1 MERRISAGSAP
12 GGVPLSPF
20 IQYRMTMA
28 IAATPH
34 SFFSCLTKGTSSHTP
49 EGSAAVTTVHKA
61 IQMARILEAGRG
73 MARSLPDHQDQ
84 NEYRRRQGYD
94 DVSELFVGERARRE
108 VLLGFFGL
116 RGQAGELFVAQKRD
130 RFLDFRRI
138 NARAFQSFLN
148 GGRRNELFD
157 LYAVLLPDLRCGSNV
172 FSKVGRRDDV
182 FERRQRLRQQEDR

>member
-1 MERRISAGSAP
+1 MDRRISAGSAP
-12 GGVPLSPF
+12 SGVPLSPF

-49 EGSAAVTTVHKA
+49 EGSPAVPTVHKA
-61 IQMARILEAGRG
+61 IQRARILEAGRG
-73 MARSLPDHQDQ
+73 MARSLSDHQDQ

-94 DVSELFVGERARRE
+94 DVCELFVGERARCE

-116 RGQAGELFVAQKRD
+116 RGQAGEFLVGQKRD

-148 GGRRNELFD
+148 GRGTDELFN
-157 LYAVLLPDLRCGSNV
+157 LCPVLLPDLRCCSH
-172 FSKVGRRDDV
+172 SCSQHCPRYDTCSPPSS
-182 FERRQRLRQQEDR
+182 